1 VTIRAYLSQDR
12 FPQDIFL
19 VLMLSLQITGPTHR
33 LSDFN
38 IRQGRLLSEASRII
52 FKYLHLDLV
61 VISHWGFLLEII
73 NRAMLKVIIWTIKF
87 SLFHIIAFIVA
98 LIVLGGGPVWG
109 SVKNGVYLL
118 GMKGVYTH
126 VSQQTFWLISVWS
139 ISVIFHV
146 LLVLVFFLL
155 SMLMGSSTNPDW
167 AELRRV
173 FRITHGNGPEESGSD
188 PREE

>member
-1 VTIRAYLSQDR
+1 MTIRAYLSQDR